1 LTSSSRSRSP
11 STGGSLQDRD
21 GKAQLQAHLEYPA
34 RGLELFLGRLVVA
47 GGDHVDRQPA
57 QCPAQQLGG
66 VFLDSDYMAKVVEVV
81 EGAVLPLP
89 AVAVLLDTTDKYPC
103 V

>member
-1 LTSSSRSRSP
+1 MLTSSSRSRSP

-57 QCPAQQLGG
+57 QRLTQQLGRTL
-66 VFLDSDYMAKVVEVV
+66 LDLDDVGEIVGIVV
-81 EGAVLPLP
+81 GAVLLLP
-89 AVAVLLDTTDKYPC
+89 TVPVLPDTTDK
-103 V
+103 